1 MLLAKFQKRI
11 FLTNDMS
18 LNYQTSESV
27 KSLEKEIGTIRRGVG
42 LNNLLTA
49 INAYQ
54 TYKLREK

>member
-1 MLLAKFQKRI
+1 
-11 FLTNDMS
+11 MS

>member
-18 LNYQTSESV
+18 LNYQTSESI